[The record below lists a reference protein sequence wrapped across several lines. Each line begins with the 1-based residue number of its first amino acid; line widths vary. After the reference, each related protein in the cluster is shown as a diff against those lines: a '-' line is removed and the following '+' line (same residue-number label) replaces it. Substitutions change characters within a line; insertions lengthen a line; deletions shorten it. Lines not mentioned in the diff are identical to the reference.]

1 MKNILKIKLL
11 LILSLTFLMGC
22 NGDDEE
28 IKVRNNPVENFTAES
43 NIEAVTLRWD
53 LPSSDVN
60 SFIISYRPDEDNLII
75 NDGTIN
81 QITIDELEGG
91 VEYTFSIW
99 WLDSNLDPS
108 EIVFVSVTPEIR
120 PPGTFTGD
128 LVFGNQ
134 SELDNFQLPGDPDA
148 ALQNVDGNLII
159 TSDGSDNIFDLS
171 ILEDLILVTGSL
183 TINDNPIL
191 SNLDDLGALTTVEG
205 GNITIQNNRNLVNLC
220 GLGNLTSTVN
230 GSISNNGFNPTIEEV
245 LAGNCKTDDLIYEG
259 FPRFNTQAEVDAL
272 PEGITHFPGELV
284 IGLDAS
290 INDITDLS
298 KFSKLRRVEG
308 RVIIQRSPLLTDLT
322 GFIAL
327 EFIGS
332 TDSDELVVRQMDGL
346 LTLDGLQALT
356 HVGRRIGIRENP
368 VLTTLDGL
376 NNIRFIGENKIT
388 IGACGNSA
396 QGNPLLTDYCAL
408 QEVVERFG
416 VEQLE
421 MSGSCIDS
429 YSSFN
434 PSFQDILDGNCAE

>member
-11 LILSLTFLMGC
+11 LILSLTFITGC
-22 NGDDEE
+22 NDDDEE
-28 IKVRNNPVENFTAES
+28 IKVRNNPVENFMAES
-43 NIEAVTLRWD
+43 NIEAVTLSWD
-53 LPSSDVN
+53 LPSSEAS
-60 SFIISYRPDEDNLII
+60 SFILSYQPGEDNIII

-99 WLDSNLDPS
+99 WLDGRLDPS
-108 EIVFVSVTPEIR
+108 EIVFIEATPEIR

-134 SELDNFQLPGDPDA
+134 SELDNFELPDEA
-148 ALQNVDGNLII
+148 ALENIEGNLII
-159 TSDGSDNIFDLS
+159 VSDGSDNIFDLS
-171 ILEDLILVTGSL
+171 PLENLVLITGTL

-191 SNLDDLGALTTVEG
+191 SNLDDLSSLTTIEG
-205 GNITIQNNRNLVNLC
+205 DNITIQNNRNLVNFC
-220 GLGNLTSTVN
+220 GLSNLTSNTSA
-230 GSISNNGFNPTIEEV
+230 SISSNGFNPT
-245 LAGNCKTDDLIYEG
+245 LADISIGNCKTVDLIYEG

-272 PEGITHFPGELV
+272 PEGVTHFPGELV

-290 INDITDLS
+290 TNDITDLS

-434 PSFQDILDGNCAE
+434 PNFQDILDGNCAQ